1 MTIARRLSVLLAIP
15 LLALV
20 GMGIFN
26 RLQTA
31 DIETRSRFVAALQ
44 IPSLATLGDISR
56 ALEAVRVEL
65 RDYVLAATEAK
76 RAAIENGLRA
86 R

>member
-26 RLQTA
+26 RMQTA
-31 DIETRSRFVAALQ
+31 DIETSGNSLVA
-44 IPSLATLGDISR
+44 
-56 ALEAVRVEL
+56 L
-65 RDYVLAATEAK
+65 RHS
-76 RAAIENGLRA
+76 GLSERGTPL